1 MQHIIAFFVF
11 IVLLSLDLL
20 SKYFFYNQQWL
31 AEYTLITPYLN
42 TGIARSLPVASWIVF
57 SVTIIAI
64 ILLGYWYITE
74 QMAKRIIVIL
84 VAGIIGNAYDR
95 VVFQGVRDFIDLG
108 RFPIFNIADIAIS
121 V

>member
-1 MQHIIAFFVF
+1 M
-11 IVLLSLDLL
+11 
-20 SKYFFYNQQWL
+20 
-31 AEYTLITPYLN
+31 
-42 TGIARSLPVASWIVF
+42 
-57 SVTIIAI
+57 AI

-74 QMAKRIIVIL
+74 QMAKRIVVIL

>member
-1 MQHIIAFFVF
+1 
-11 IVLLSLDLL
+11 
-20 SKYFFYNQQWL
+20 
-31 AEYTLITPYLN
+31 
-42 TGIARSLPVASWIVF
+42 
-57 SVTIIAI
+57 
-64 ILLGYWYITE
+64 
-74 QMAKRIIVIL
+74 MAKRIIVIL